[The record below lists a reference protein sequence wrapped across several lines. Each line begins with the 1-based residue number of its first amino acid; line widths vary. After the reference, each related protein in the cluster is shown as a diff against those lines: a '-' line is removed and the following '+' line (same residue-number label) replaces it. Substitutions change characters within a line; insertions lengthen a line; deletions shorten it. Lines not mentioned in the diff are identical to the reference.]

1 MQRSL
6 IKPDGKWIGALLGLL
21 LTRRPQ
27 GLLLGLLLGWV
38 FDTLRTRQRRANP
51 AARKVLNLGNDASP
65 AQIEAAW
72 RRLIAQHH
80 PDRFIGSN
88 AADRDAAAARAA
100 AINAAYRGLRP
111 RTAGKR

>member
-1 MQRSL
+1 MERST
-6 IKPDGKWIGALLGLL
+6 IKPDGKLIGALLGLV
-21 LTRRPQ
+21 LTRRPH

-38 FDTLRTRQRRANP
+38 YDTLRARQRRADP
-51 AARKVLNLGNDASP
+51 AFRKVLNLNDNASP

-80 PDRFIGSN
+80 PDRLIGSN

-100 AINAAYRGLRP
+100 AINAAYRGLRQ
-111 RTAGKR
+111 RTPGKR